1 MMKAIL
7 SVKKLLLFFVLIL
20 SGCVSTADLSENDKS
35 KNSVLSAQLASLHQ
49 QQALLDGR
57 DFYYPF
63 LGLKMT
69 LPEKWSLKLE
79 NSSNLSVA
87 PGTEPVTLNGKVS
100 GRSIALLHM
109 TESGGEKLSSLN
121 LTLVVSDLKKTSSL
135 KQSSN
140 KELMKAFNFG
150 MRRALKKEKI
160 PYSFNRKTYFK
171 SLGSV
176 EYNIFPAD
184 IHVAG
189 TALFQDYYSIYVKE
203 KILTFILTYENS
215 SGLEQLEKLIKE
227 AIITDKDSTAIS
239 L

>member
-1 MMKAIL
+1 MKAIL

-20 SGCVSTADLSENDKS
+20 SGCVSTADLPENSKS
-35 KNSVLSAQLASLHQ
+35 SNTVLSEQLASLQQ

-69 LPEKWSLKLE
+69 LPETWSLKLA

-87 PGTEPVTLNGKVS
+87 SGSEPVTLNGKVS
-100 GRSIALLHM
+100 GRSVALLHL
-109 TESGGEKLSSLN
+109 TGLDGGKLSSLN
-121 LTLVVSDLKKTSSL
+121 LTLVVSDLKRASAL
-135 KQSSN
+135 KKLDN

-150 MRRALKKEKI
+150 MRLALKKEKI
-160 PYSFNRKTYFK
+160 PYSFNREVYFK
-171 SLGSV
+171 NLGNV

-215 SGLEQLEKLIKE
+215 FGLKQLEKLIKE
-227 AIITDKDSTAIS
+227 AVIADKDSTAIS